1 MYVCVCATT
10 QDEGT
15 VVPMRLQSR
24 ANWTNERFVASHTA
38 GDIVFAID
46 GVIMSRLT
54 IYDKSH
60 CNFTLIVTSTVEDF
74 IETIFFKLS

>member
-1 MYVCVCATT
+1 MCVRATT

-38 GDIVFAID
+38 GDIIVFAID
-46 GVIMSRLT
+46 GVVMSRPT
-54 IYDKSH
+54 
-60 CNFTLIVTSTVEDF
+60 TVGN
-74 IETIFFKLS
+74 IW